1 MHCIT
6 RFARSADPFCMRWR
20 PRHVSR
26 AARWPRQVFGMPC
39 EARETGPARGARARP
54 SAGSAAPWRASLGCC
69 VRMSNTWHWPSRH
82 VATSLFIAMSRR
94 SNCRPHTPFAQVGG
108 PAQPVGAQVEQ
119 LQVAVVVAGR
129 EAALG
134 VAVRVAEGERP
145 ALARLRRAPPSGRG
159 PCAACGKPVSLAQCE
174 AVSSVKAC
182 KLYDTTR
189 LVISTCRA
197 V

>member
-1 MHCIT
+1 M
-6 RFARSADPFCMRWR
+6 ARLLGVLRA
-20 PRHVSR
+20 HV
-26 AARWPRQVFGMPC
+26 
-39 EARETGPARGARARP
+39 E
-54 SAGSAAPWRASLGCC
+54 
-69 VRMSNTWHWPSRH
+69 H
-82 VATSLFIAMSRR
+82 VALALQARCDQLVHR
-94 SNCRPHTPFAQVGG
+94 DVAPVELQAAHAVAQVGG